1 MSEQHKNELGQQI
14 GAPLPDWS
22 ARPLPPRI
30 AVEGRF
36 CRVEPLDADRHAE
49 DLFAANGDDRD
60 GRTWTYLP
68 HGPYSSF
75 DAYLTW
81 ARGAAS
87 RDDPLVH
94 AIVDPATGRAVGVAS
109 LMRIDPASGVI
120 EVGGINY

>member
-36 CRVEPLDADRHAE
+36 CRVEPLDADRHAA

-60 GRTWTYLP
+60 GRNSQPSHPQRRAITIGRP
-68 HGPYSSF
+68 APE
-75 DAYLTW
+75 
-81 ARGAAS
+81 AR
-87 RDDPLVH
+87 P
-94 AIVDPATGRAVGVAS
+94 
-109 LMRIDPASGVI
+109 RI
-120 EVGGINY
+120 